1 MARNL
6 IIVESPGKVKS
17 ISKYLGKNYKVE
29 ASVGHIRDLPKSQL
43 GVDTENDFEPKYITI
58 RGKGDVIS
66 NLKKEAQ
73 KSDKVFLATDPDRE
87 GEAIS
92 WHLAN
97 ILKINESD
105 ECRISFNEI
114 TEKAVKEAIKSPRK
128 LDYNLVDAQQARRV
142 LDRIVGYKIS
152 PILWRKVRKGLSA
165 GRVQSVSVRLICDR
179 EEEIEKFIPKEYWTL
194 DAQLQK
200 AGDKLVFT
208 AKFHGKPN
216 VKNGKIELTN
226 KEQVDEILKDLE
238 GADYTVTKV
247 TIGTKKKTPA
257 PPFITS
263 TLQQEASR
271 KLGFSTKKTMSL
283 AQQLYEGIEIK
294 GRGTI
299 GVVTYIRT
307 DSVRVSDTAQVDAAS
322 YIKER
327 YGSTF
332 LPAKPNL
339 YKNRSASQD
348 AHEAIRPTYVNLT
361 PEEAKGSMGRD
372 IFRLYKLIWDRFI
385 ASQMAAAV
393 YDTVAADIEAAGYLF
408 KAKGQKLKF
417 PGFIAVYTE
426 GRDDAGDDNQEQV
439 PQLTENEKLIFK
451 GLVPEQKF
459 TQPPSRY
466 TEASLVK
473 ELEEKGIGRP
483 STYAPTITTILAR
496 GYIER
501 EGKLLKPTELG
512 RIVTDLLKEHFD
524 DIVDV
529 KFTAKME
536 NQLDEVEEGKI
547 EWKQVLRDFYPDF
560 SASLETADE
569 KIGHVEIPDEV
580 TDIICEKCGRNM
592 VIKVGRFGKFL
603 ACPGFPEC
611 RNTKTIAEEAGVD
624 CPKCGGK
631 VLIKKSKKGRKFLGC
646 ENYPNCDFTSWD
658 MASNEKCP
666 ECGSF
671 LLKKFSGKSYNLKCS
686 NETCTYEKDSN
697 RKSKVKK
704 AEKAEKDQ
712 A

>member
-29 ASVGHIRDLPKSQL
+29 ASVGHVRDLPKSQL

-58 RGKGDVIS
+58 RGKGDLIS
-66 NLKKEAQ
+66 NLRKEAQ

-92 WHLAN
+92 WHLAS
-97 ILKINESD
+97 ILKINDSD

-114 TEKAVKEAIKSPRK
+114 TEKAVKEAIKAPRR

-165 GRVQSVSVRLICDR
+165 GRVQSVSVRIICDR
-179 EEEIEKFIPKEYWTL
+179 EEEIEKFVPKEYWNL

-200 AGDKLVFT
+200 TGDKLVFT
-208 AKFHGKPN
+208 AKFYGKAN

-226 KEQVDEILKDLE
+226 KEQVDAILEGLE
-238 GADYTVTKV
+238 GADYTVKKV
-247 TIGTKKKTPA
+247 SIGTKKKTPA

-307 DSVRVSDTAQVDAAS
+307 DSMRVSDSARADAAS
-322 YIKER
+322 YIKEK
-327 YGSTF
+327 YGSTY

-348 AHEAIRPTYVNLT
+348 AHEAIRPSYVNLT
-361 PEEAKGSMGRD
+361 PEEAKGGMGRD
-372 IFRLYKLIWDRFI
+372 VFRLYKLIWDRFI

-426 GRDDAGDDNQEQV
+426 GKDDVEDNNNEQV

-529 KFTAKME
+529 EFTAKME

-547 EWKQVLRDFYPDF
+547 EWRQVLRNFYPDF
-560 SASLETADE
+560 LASLETADE

-646 ENYPNCDFTSWD
+646 ENYPNCSFTSWD

-671 LLKKFSGKSYNLKCS
+671 LLKKFSGKSYKLKCS
-686 NETCTYEKDSN
+686 NETCAYEKDSS
-697 RKSKVKK
+697 RKSKVRK
-704 AEKAEKDQ
+704 AEKEQ